1 MVFKKSCLEPKYLR
15 KIACIDIKGD
25 KAIKS
30 VRFDGL
36 RQIGC
41 PIELSQ
47 KYVREGIDE
56 IYLQDTTASLY
67 DTEINYDLVSNIAN
81 SITVPLIVGGGI
93 KSIENCYNLL
103 AAGADRVAINSA
115 LTSDYGL
122 ASRIKD
128 IFGSQFLLGCIEYRL
143 NGHEEPSLFYNYGRE
158 ALCSNILDHSK
169 KLIESGVGEL
179 VLRCITNDGTFQGL
193 NWKVL
198 DHLKNEITVPIILL
212 GGANINDLKSQNK
225 NVSGIAIGASLHYG
239 RINGGNLV

>member
-1 MVFKKSCLEPKYLR
+1 M
-15 KIACIDIKGD
+15 
-25 KAIKS
+25 
-30 VRFDGL
+30 
-36 RQIGC
+36 
-41 PIELSQ
+41 
-47 KYVREGIDE
+47 
-56 IYLQDTTASLY
+56 
-67 DTEINYDLVSNIAN
+67 
-81 SITVPLIVGGGI
+81 IVGGGI

-225 NVSGIAIGASLHYG
+225 DVSGIAIGASLHYG
-239 RINGGNLV
+239 RINGGNLVWNFL